1 MNFVSSHQ
9 IFQLLCNKAIPVS
22 STGMTPLGAGMTGEG
37 GAAVLDEKA
46 GSQWAL
52 LHR

>member
-1 MNFVSSHQ
+1 MSR
-9 IFQLLCNKAIPVS
+9 
-22 STGMTPLGAGMTGEG
+22 TGMTPLDTGMTEEG

-52 LHR
+52 LHRYSFSWIPDWNDTIIK

>member
-1 MNFVSSHQ
+1 MQQSHPSVKHWDD
-9 IFQLLCNKAIPVS
+9 ITGG
-22 STGMTPLGAGMTGEG
+22 TGMTEEG

-52 LHR
+52 LHRYL